1 MLEILKETL
10 LKAPVVKFNNYHYV
24 VFPIT
29 DGIPMIHPEL
39 MEEITDYIVS
49 IANLDCDK
57 IVTAEA
63 MGIHL
68 ATALSLKTRLPF
80 TIVRKKKYGLEGE
93 VEFEQRTGYHSKK
106 MYINGLSRGD
116 RVVFVDDI
124 ISTGGT
130 LRGILGTLKN
140 MGVEVKDVLIV
151 IDKGKERKK
160 IEEEFGIKIK
170 CLIGVDMVDG
180 KAVIR
185 ES

>member
-68 ATALSLKTRLPF
+68 VHDRQKEEVWTGGRGGIRTEDRLSL
-80 TIVRKKKYGLEGE
+80 EE
-93 VEFEQRTGYHSKK
+93 
-106 MYINGLSRGD
+106 
-116 RVVFVDDI
+116 
-124 ISTGGT
+124 
-130 LRGILGTLKN
+130 
-140 MGVEVKDVLIV
+140 DVH
-151 IDKGKERKK
+151 
-160 IEEEFGIKIK
+160 
-170 CLIGVDMVDG
+170 
-180 KAVIR
+180 
-185 ES
+185 